1 MDESEY
7 EVFKSLYKSF
17 ESMVDIDKTK
27 VIYLRCTAEKCY
39 ERTKKRKREEESEIP
54 LEYLSLIHNKHEE
67 WFKDYPSENVLII
80 DTTEDFMNNPVKIQE
95 MLGKLKE
102 FMDK

>member
-1 MDESEY
+1 
-7 EVFKSLYKSF
+7 
-17 ESMVDIDKTK
+17 MVEIDRTK
-27 VIYLRCTAEKCY
+27 VVYLRCTPEKCY
-39 ERTKKRKREEESEIP
+39 ERTKKRQREEESEIP
-54 LEYLSLIHNKHEE
+54 LEYLTKIHNKHEE

-80 DTTEDFMNNPVKIQE
+80 DTTADFKNDPVKVQE